1 MQQSET
7 DLALTWPQGSYM
19 SSCTNNSASVPTPT
33 AAARPVPVPDGSGMR
48 QCSMDTP
55 SAGGEGDVTFQSP
68 ALSTLIE
75 LSDPDFLE
83 SYVVGEHCNA
93 LTSYVMCEV
102 SQSCPTVCNP
112 MNYSLPR
119 SSVHGI
125 FPDKSTGVGC
135 HFLLQRIFPTQGL
148 NPGLLHC
155 RQTLYHLSHQGSHII

>member
-19 SSCTNNSASVPTPT
+19 SSCTNDSASVPTPT
-33 AAARPVPVPDGSGMR
+33 AAARPVPVPGGGGVRHS
-48 QCSMDTP
+48 T
-55 SAGGEGDVTFQSP
+55 GGEGDITFQSP
-68 ALSTLIE
+68 ALSILIE

-135 HFLLQRIFPTQGL
+135 HFLLQRIFPTQGSNL
-148 NPGLLHC
+148 GLLNC